1 MSIASVV
8 TRGYGRSIAHIAT
21 RGYLATITSVE
32 TIRPTGGFPLTYEEW
47 ARRRRKDED
56 EREEQDAPPKPRVV
70 EKIGVAQPVV
80 ETKAFIPSP
89 PIETGL
95 SELTKSEIRRRAR
108 LAKRRRQEDEW
119 FLLN

>member
-8 TRGYGRSIAHIAT
+8 TRGYGRSIADVAT
-21 RGYLATITSVE
+21 RGYLATVASVE
-32 TIRPTGGFPLTYEEW
+32 TIRPTGGFPLSYEEW
-47 ARRRRKDED
+47 ARRTRKDED
-56 EREEQDAPPKPRVV
+56 EEQDAPPKPRVI

-108 LAKRRRQEDEW
+108 LAKKRRQEDEW
-119 FLLN
+119 FILQ